1 MYPVYIVGIRIVYI
15 CRCMYEEQEGRN
27 KDQRTQHQEKQLGK
41 VTQEKIQRAGKTWK
55 RESKRDGE

>member
-1 MYPVYIVGIRIVYI
+1 
-15 CRCMYEEQEGRN
+15 MYEEQEGRN